1 MLFTQ
6 DGNITGASAIL
17 QHMKEMEIPVS
28 EQVFNSLIYGHSKM
42 GDFESAERVMVIMKD
57 TGLEID
63 CSTHAINL
71 LGMIHYGKSFAE
83 VNEALSDLIEK
94 GINLTDQGRVD

>member
-1 MLFTQ
+1 
-6 DGNITGASAIL
+6 
-17 QHMKEMEIPVS
+17 MEIPVS

-63 CSTHAINL
+63 YSTHAQYL
-71 LGMIHYGKSFAE
+71 LGMIHFGKSFAE
-83 VNEALSDLIEK
+83 VSDALGDLKDK
-94 GINLTDQGRVD
+94 GISLNDQGMQGKHRV